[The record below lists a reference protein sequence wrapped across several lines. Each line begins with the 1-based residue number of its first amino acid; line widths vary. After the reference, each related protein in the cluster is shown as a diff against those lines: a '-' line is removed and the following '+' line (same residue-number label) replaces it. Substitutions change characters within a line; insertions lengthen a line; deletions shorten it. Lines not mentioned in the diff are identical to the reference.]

1 MSPDTDIASSAECNR
16 PSALRRY
23 ACAVTELSTRGR
35 RTATASLA
43 LLLGAAAPAF
53 SQTPTPTAVAL
64 PRPFVEKVEVRVRSI
79 LVFATGPGGKPLA
92 APLTAADVRVLE
104 SGRPAE
110 VLDVVPVSSTGSA
123 RVAAPPLG
131 RAPAPAAAAPKG
143 TLQYLYVDTATL
155 NRRSMKLV
163 TDAVAG
169 HLDAILAVGPLEI
182 VLADAAPAVYLPAT
196 SDAAAVHKALADLA
210 ANVSGKQRL
219 LDLRK
224 DALEEIRN
232 AELSTKS
239 AAASNTRVHLRA
251 ATEHEVALLRI
262 SFDRLEA
269 WAAARPDA
277 RPGILYYAN
286 DGFDMDPI
294 ETYRNAIGSRDE
306 GLRNEV
312 LQLSAEYGGEVS
324 KLLARVEGTLAG
336 KGLTTVP
343 LVLGGTTAEFASSAS
358 NMGLRGG
365 AAMRQVVDSAPL
377 FFYTRPTEPLG
388 LVAGATGGEIVSTS
402 SRFGA
407 VLDHIGSA
415 WIVTFRVGAVPDGRP
430 HPLVVQA
437 ARDGVVLR
445 TTRYLLTGSPRA
457 ASLERA
463 VRVLEGS
470 EKPADVPVLATLVP
484 SGQRS
489 GMLRLAVNFAS
500 VRDVLGGA
508 GGVVPLR
515 LTLAVDLGDGEPFT
529 SAEEADWR
537 PDSDSWRYQLPLTWP
552 SEARRVAVLVE
563 EVSTGLAGAAVLEI
577 PGGS

>member
-1 MSPDTDIASSAECNR
+1 MPDF
-16 PSALRRY
+16 
-23 ACAVTELSTRGR
+23 STRTR
-35 RTATASLA
+35 RAAGAALA
-43 LLLGAAAPAF
+43 LGFAAAAPARPQ
-53 SQTPTPTAVAL
+53 SPTPPATPL
-64 PRPFVEKVEVRVRSI
+64 SPPFVEKVEVRVRSI
-79 LVFATGPGGKPLA
+79 LVFATGSGGKPLA
-92 APLTAADVRVLE
+92 APLTKADVRVLE
-104 SGRPAE
+104 NGRPAE
-110 VLDVVPVSSTGSA
+110 VLDVEPVRSA
-123 RVAAPPLG
+123 GASRAAAAPPAA
-131 RAPAPAAAAPKG
+131 APAPAGDVPKG

-155 NRRSMKLV
+155 NRRSIKLI
-163 TDAVAG
+163 TDAVGG
-169 HLDAILAVGPLEI
+169 HLEGILSIGPLEI
-182 VLADAAPAVYLPAT
+182 VLADAVPTVFLPAS
-196 SDAAAVHKALADLA
+196 SDPAAIRKALADLA
-210 ANVSGKQRL
+210 ANVGGKQRL

-239 AAASNTRVHLRA
+239 AAASNTRAHVRA

-294 ETYRNAIGSRDE
+294 ETYRNALGSHDE

-312 LQLSAEYGGEVS
+312 LQLSTEYGGEMS

-343 LVLGGTTAEFASSAS
+343 LVLGGTTAEFASSAA

-365 AAMRQVVDSAPL
+365 AALRQVVDSAPI

-407 VLDHIGSA
+407 VLDRIGAA

-430 HPLVVQA
+430 HPLVVEA
-437 ARDGVVLR
+437 ARDGVALR
-445 TTRYLLTGSPRA
+445 TTHYLLTGSPRS

-470 EKPADVPVLATLVP
+470 ETPSDVPVLATLAPSATP
-484 SGQRS
+484 SGPPRS
-489 GMLRLAVNFAS
+489 GMLRIAANFAS
-500 VRDVLGGA
+500 VRDVLGPEGA
-508 GGVVPLR
+508 ALPLR
-515 LTLAVDLGDGEPFT
+515 LALAVDLGEGQPFT
-529 SAEEADWR
+529 SAEEVDWR
-537 PDSDSWRYQLPLTWP
+537 RDSGSDSWRYQVPLNWP
-552 SEARRVAVLVE
+552 PEARRVAVLVE
-563 EVSTGLAGAAVLEI
+563 EVSTGLAGAVI
-577 PGGS
+577 VDVPGAR

>member
-1 MSPDTDIASSAECNR
+1 M
-16 PSALRRY
+16 
-23 ACAVTELSTRGR
+23 
-35 RTATASLA
+35 
-43 LLLGAAAPAF
+43 
-53 SQTPTPTAVAL
+53 
-64 PRPFVEKVEVRVRSI
+64 RSI

-92 APLTAADVRVLE
+92 APLTRADVSVLE

-110 VLDVVPVSSTGSA
+110 VIDVEPVRSSGTPSA
-123 RVAAPPLG
+123 GGAPPAIPSAG
-131 RAPAPAAAAPKG
+131 EGDAPKG

-155 NRRSMKLV
+155 NRRSIKLI
-163 TDAVAG
+163 TDAVGG
-169 HLDAILAVGPLEI
+169 HLDGILSIGPLEI
-182 VLADAAPAVYLPAT
+182 VLADAAPAVFLPAS
-196 SDAAAVHKALADLA
+196 SDAAAIRRALGSLA

-239 AAASNTRVHLRA
+239 AAASNTRAHVRS

-262 SFDRLEA
+262 SFDRLES

-294 ETYRNAIGSRDE
+294 ETYRNALGSRDE
-306 GLRNEV
+306 ALRNEV
-312 LQLSAEYGGEVS
+312 LQLSTEYGGELS
-324 KLLARVEGTLAG
+324 KLLARVEATLAG

-343 LVLGGTTAEFASSAS
+343 LVLGGTTAEFASSAA

-365 AAMRQVVDSAPL
+365 AALRQVVDSAPL
-377 FFYTRPTEPLG
+377 FFYARPTEPLG

-402 SRFGA
+402 SRFGT

-445 TTRYLLTGSPRA
+445 TTHYLLTGSPRG

-470 EKPADVPVLATLVP
+470 EKPSDVPVLATLAP
-484 SGQRS
+484 SGAPRS
-489 GMLRLAVNFAS
+489 GMLRIAVNFTS
-500 VRDVLGGA
+500 VRDVLGPDDA
-508 GGVVPLR
+508 PIPLR
-515 LTLAVDLGDGEPFT
+515 LALAVDLGDGQPFT
-529 SAEEADWR
+529 SAEEVDWR
-537 PDSDSWRYQLPLTWP
+537 RDAGSESWRYQVPLNWP

-563 EVSTGLAGAAVLEI
+563 EVSTGLAGATIVDV
-577 PGGS
+577 PGAR

>member
-1 MSPDTDIASSAECNR
+1 MRVAF
-16 PSALRRY
+16 AL
-23 ACAVTELSTRGR
+23 LF
-35 RTATASLA
+35 ATA
-43 LLLGAAAPAF
+43 AAR
-53 SQTPTPTAVAL
+53 SQTSTPPAI
-64 PRPFVEKVEVRVRSI
+64 PRSQPFVEKVEVRVRSV

-92 APLTAADVRVLE
+92 APLTTADVRVLE
-104 SGRPAE
+104 NGRSAE
-110 VLDVVPVSSTGSA
+110 VLDVEPVRSA
-123 RVAAPPLG
+123 GASRFAAAPP
-131 RAPAPAAAAPKG
+131 AATPSAADAPKG
-143 TLQYLYVDTATL
+143 TLQYLYVDTATI
-155 NRRSMKLV
+155 NRRSMKLI
-163 TDAVAG
+163 TDAVAD

-182 VLADAAPAVYLPAT
+182 VLADAAPAVFLPST
-196 SDAAAVHKALADLA
+196 RDAPAIRRALADLA
-210 ANVSGKQRL
+210 KNTSGKQRL

-232 AELSTKS
+232 AELAPTKS
-239 AAASNTRVHLRA
+239 IAATNTRAHVRS
-251 ATEHEVALLRI
+251 ATEHEIALLRI
-262 SFDRLEA
+262 SLDRLEA

-294 ETYRNAIGSRDE
+294 ETYRNALGSHDE

-312 LQLSAEYGGEVS
+312 LQLSTEYGGEVS
-324 KLLARVEGTLAG
+324 KFLARVEGTLAG

-343 LVLGGTTAEFASSAS
+343 LVLGGTTAEFASSAA

-365 AAMRQVVDSAPL
+365 AALRQVVDSAPI

-407 VLDHIGSA
+407 VLDHIGTA

-430 HPLVVQA
+430 HPLAVQA

-470 EKPADVPVLATLVP
+470 EKPSDVPVIATLAP
-484 SGQRS
+484 SGNAAGQPRS
-489 GMLRLAVNFAS
+489 GMLRIAVNFAS
-500 VRDVLGGA
+500 VRDVLGPEDA
-508 GGVVPLR
+508 AVPLR
-515 LTLAVDLGDGEPFT
+515 LALAVDLGDGEPFT
-529 SAEEADWR
+529 SAEEVDWR
-537 PDSDSWRYQLPLTWP
+537 RDDGGDSWRFQVPLNWP

-563 EVSTGLAGAAVLEI
+563 EVSTGLAGAAIVDV
-577 PGGS
+577 PGAR

>member
-1 MSPDTDIASSAECNR
+1 MPELAGGTAKIARAG
-16 PSALRRY
+16 L
-23 ACAVTELSTRGR
+23 G
-35 RTATASLA
+35 
-43 LLLGAAAPAF
+43 LLLAAAAPAL
-53 SQTPTPTAVAL
+53 SQTPTPEPVA
-64 PRPFVEKVEVRVRSI
+64 RSEPFVEKVEVRVRSI
-79 LVFATGPGGKPLA
+79 LVFATGPGGKALA
-92 APLTAADVRVLE
+92 APLTPADVRVLE
-104 SGRPAE
+104 NGRPAE
-110 VLDVVPVSSTGSA
+110 VLAVEPVRAPVSA
-123 RVAAPPLG
+123 RS
-131 RAPAPAAAAPKG
+131 APAPTGPEPGAASDAPKG
-143 TLQYLYVDTATL
+143 TPQYLYIDTATI
-155 NRRSMKLV
+155 NRRSMKLI
-163 TDAVAG
+163 TDAVGG
-169 HLDAILAVGPLEI
+169 HLDAILGIGPLEI

-196 SDAAAVHKALADLA
+196 SDPAAVRKALADLA
-210 ANVSGKQRL
+210 AKITGKQRL

-224 DALEEIRN
+224 DTLEEIRN
-232 AELSTKS
+232 AELSSKS
-239 AAASNTRVHLRA
+239 VAASNTRAHVRA
-251 ATEHEVALLRI
+251 ATEHEVALLRL

-269 WAAARPDA
+269 WAAARPDG

-294 ETYRNAIGSRDE
+294 ETYRNALGSRDE

-312 LQLSAEYGGEVS
+312 LQLAAEYGGEMS

-343 LVLGGTTAEFASSAS
+343 LVLGGTTAEFASSAA

-365 AAMRQVVDSAPL
+365 AAMRQVVDSAPI

-388 LVAGATGGEIVSTS
+388 LVAGATGGELVSTA

-437 ARDGVVLR
+437 ARDGVTLR

-470 EKPADVPVLATLVP
+470 EKPSDVPVIATLAP
-484 SGQRS
+484 SSSGSGAPRS
-489 GMLRLAVNFAS
+489 GMLRLAVNFAAA
-500 VRDVLGGA
+500 RDVLGA
-508 GGVVPLR
+508 GNVSIPLR
-515 LTLAVDLGDGEPFT
+515 LSLAVDLGDGEPFT
-529 SAEEADWR
+529 SAEEVDWR
-537 PDSDSWRYQLPLTWP
+537 RDGSGDSWRWQVPLNWP

-563 EVSTGLAGAAVLEI
+563 EVSTGLAGAAIVEI
-577 PGGS
+577 PSAR

>member
-1 MSPDTDIASSAECNR
+1 MSRFSARESR
-16 PSALRRY
+16 AAR
-23 ACAVTELSTRGR
+23 AAFV
-35 RTATASLA
+35 
-43 LLLGAAAPAF
+43 LLFAAAAAGR
-53 SQTPTPTAVAL
+53 SQTPTPPTI
-64 PRPFVEKVEVRVRSI
+64 PRSRPFVEKVEVRVRSV
-79 LVFATGPGGKPLA
+79 LVFATGAGGRPLA

-104 SGRPAE
+104 NGRPAE
-110 VLDVVPVSSTGSA
+110 VLDVEPVRSA
-123 RVAAPPLG
+123 GDSRLAAAPP
-131 RAPAPAAAAPKG
+131 ASPAAASDAPKG
-143 TLQYLYVDTATL
+143 TLQYLYVDTATI
-155 NRRSMKLV
+155 NRRSMKLI
-163 TDAVAG
+163 TDAVG
-169 HLDAILAVGPLEI
+169 DHLDAILAVGPLEI
-182 VLADAAPAVYLPAT
+182 VLADAVPAVFLPST
-196 SDAAAVHKALADLA
+196 GDAAAIRKALAGLA
-210 ANVSGKQRL
+210 RVSGKQRL

-232 AELSTKS
+232 TEL
-239 AAASNTRVHLRA
+239 ASNKSIAATNTRAHVRT
-251 ATEHEVALLRI
+251 ATEHEIALLRI
-262 SFDRLEA
+262 SLDRLEA

-294 ETYRNAIGSRDE
+294 ETYRNALGSHDE

-312 LQLSAEYGGEVS
+312 LQLSTEYGGEVS
-324 KLLARVEGTLAG
+324 KYLARVEGTLAG

-343 LVLGGTTAEFASSAS
+343 LVLGGTTAEFASSAA

-365 AAMRQVVDSAPL
+365 AAMRQVVDSAPI

-470 EKPADVPVLATLVP
+470 EKPSDVAVIATLAP
-484 SGQRS
+484 SGNPSGPPRS
-489 GMLRLAVNFAS
+489 GMLRIAVNFSS
-500 VRDVLGGA
+500 VRDVLGPENA
-508 GGVVPLR
+508 AVPLR
-515 LTLAVDLGDGEPFT
+515 LALAVDLGDGEPFT
-529 SAEEADWR
+529 SSEEVDWR
-537 PDSDSWRYQLPLTWP
+537 REDGGDSWRFQVPLNWP

-563 EVSTGLAGAAVLEI
+563 EVSTGLAGAAIVDV
-577 PGGS
+577 PGAR

>member
-1 MSPDTDIASSAECNR
+1 M
-16 PSALRRY
+16 
-23 ACAVTELSTRGR
+23 
-35 RTATASLA
+35 
-43 LLLGAAAPAF
+43 
-53 SQTPTPTAVAL
+53 SQTPTPEPVA
-64 PRPFVEKVEVRVRSI
+64 RSQPFVEKVEVRVRSI
-79 LVFATGPGGKPLA
+79 LVFATGPNGKPLA
-92 APLTAADVRVLE
+92 APLTADDVRVLE
-104 SGRPAE
+104 NGRPAE
-110 VLDVVPVSSTGSA
+110 VLAVEPVRTTA
-123 RVAAPPLG
+123 AAPATPSLSKG
-131 RAPAPAAAAPKG
+131 REISTAPDAPKG
-143 TLQYLYVDTATL
+143 TLQYLYVDTATI
-155 NRRSMKLV
+155 NRRSMKLI
-163 TDAVAG
+163 TDAVGG
-169 HLDAILAVGPLEI
+169 HLDAILGIGPLEI
-182 VLADAAPAVYLPAT
+182 VLADAAPAVVLAST
-196 SDAAAVHKALADLA
+196 SDAAAIRKALDDLA
-210 ANVSGKQRL
+210 ANVAGKQRL

-224 DALEEIRN
+224 DALQEIRN
-232 AELSTKS
+232 AELSSKS
-239 AAASNTRVHLRA
+239 VAASNTRAHVRA
-251 ATEHEVALLRI
+251 AAEHEVALLRI

-312 LQLSAEYGGEVS
+312 LQLASEYGGEMS

-388 LVAGATGGEIVSTS
+388 LVAGATGGELVSTS

-415 WIVTFRVGAVPDGRP
+415 WIVTFRVGAIPDGRP

-437 ARDGVVLR
+437 VRDGVVLR

-470 EKPADVPVLATLVP
+470 EKPSDVPVIATLAP
-484 SGQRS
+484 SASGAGAPRS
-489 GMLRLAVNFAS
+489 GMLRLAVNFAA
-500 VRDVLGGA
+500 VRDVLGA
-508 GGVVPLR
+508 GNVAVPLR
-515 LTLAVDLGDGEPFT
+515 LSLAVDLGDGEPFT
-529 SAEEADWR
+529 SAEEVDWR
-537 PDSDSWRYQLPLTWP
+537 RDDGGDSWRWQVPLNWP
-552 SEARRVAVLVE
+552 AEARRVAVLVE
-563 EVSTGLAGAAVLEI
+563 EVSTGLAGAAIVEI
-577 PGGS
+577 PAAR